1 MKEGMCNCPGLA
13 LFDIDG
19 TLLRRA
25 GPHHREA
32 LEEAVWRTARLRAS
46 TSHIPVQGMLD
57 GDILRWML
65 KDAGAGSA
73 QIRELLPLVMRKAQ
87 ALYVRRC
94 PDLRRRV
101 CPGVRRFLARL
112 ARMGAPMGLVTGNLS
127 RIGWMKMERAGL
139 KRHFRFGAFAESGST
154 RAQLARLAVLEAR
167 RKGWIDRGSPVAL
180 VGDHPN
186 DISAARANGLRAVA
200 VATGVVAYDELRA
213 CVPDVL
219 VEDMRALTPAILWG
233 AETQ

>member
-1 MKEGMCNCPGLA
+1 MGIRPGLA

-32 LEEAVWRTARLRAS
+32 LEEALWQTARLRA
-46 TSHIPVQGMLD
+46 TTDHIPVQGMLD
-57 GDILRWML
+57 GDILRWMMR
-65 KDAGAGSA
+65 DAGAGAA
-73 QIRELLPLVMRKAQ
+73 QIRQLLPLVMRKAQ

-94 PDLRRRV
+94 PDLRRKV
-101 CPGVRRFLARL
+101 CPGVRGLLARL
-112 ARMGAPMGLVTGNLS
+112 SRMEAPMGLVTGNLS

-139 KRHFRFGAFAESGST
+139 KRHFRFGAFAEAGKT
-154 RAQLARLAVLEAR
+154 RAQLARLAVAEAR
-167 RKGWIDRGSPVAL
+167 RRGWIDRNAPVAL

-186 DISAARANGLRAVA
+186 DIAAARANGLRAVA

-213 CVPDVL
+213 CGPDVL
-219 VEDMRALTPAILWG
+219 VEDMRALTPAVLWG
-233 AETQ
+233 AEAL